1 MTFAE
6 LQQQIEQLS
15 PEERAQLRDWLL
27 EPQDDDWDRQIESDV
42 AAGRLDALI
51 QEARD
56 EIAANR
62 TSPL

>member
-27 EPQDDDWDRQIESDV
+27 EPRDDDWDRQIESDV